1 LVETGNI
8 HAGRDVYVM
17 FARKQAHKYRIRL
30 APETTRSFECSLLAM
45 IISGVIHDFPV
56 ADMTDA
62 EILSNRSLLDLFRT
76 VDSLIGRYE
85 DVCKEI
91 ATLLDE
97 SDIQNHFYGSGYRVA
112 PARLVSANRRLAS
125 ISQDMREI
133 SSSLNTLLTK
143 SSDLH
148 QRLSALLQIC
158 VSISIAEDF
167 LVLQLSAPTTVPTQ
181 PVWQGPR
188 SGALS
193 ELPIDDNVLAPR
205 YFGDLGEKMV
215 ADFTRVLGEIQRYRG
230 ELRRATANVTSA
242 NSVQNS

>member
-1 LVETGNI
+1 MV
-8 HAGRDVYVM
+8 
-17 FARKQAHKYRIRL
+17 AHEKAQEYRIRL

-62 EILSNRSLLDLFRT
+62 EILSNRSLLDLYRT

-112 PARLVSANRRLAS
+112 PARLVSANRRLAT

-133 SSSLNTLLTK
+133 SSSLGTLLTK
-143 SSDLH
+143 SSELH
-148 QRLSALLQIC
+148 QRLSALLQLCI
-158 VSISIAEDF
+158 SISVAENF
-167 LVLQLSAPTTVPTQ
+167 LVLKLSAPTTVPT
-181 PVWQGPR
+181 PAESMRFRGPR
-188 SGALS
+188 SGVLS
-193 ELPIDDNVLAPR
+193 ELPVDDNVLTC
-205 YFGDLGEKMV
+205 YDGDLGQKMV
-215 ADFTRVLGEIQRYRG
+215 ADFTRVLGEIQHYRG
-230 ELRRATANVTSA
+230 ELRRAIAHVTSA
-242 NSVQNS
+242 NSAQNP